1 MSLISYLDQF
11 QIISYLDQ
19 FPMEELSLSLQ
30 NIPFSIILIG
40 LVEFVFFQFS
50 MNWVERVYKYF
61 SRSCSSIQYQ
71 TANLLDS
78 FREKVEKMKQ
88 DDMDISKRNACI
100 SEIVDDRSLC
110 MQEMEMVYK
119 RLGIF
124 CHPCEDTKLDER
136 FGVDYFSSLFE
147 ENEPSLDE
155 VKKAFD
161 VYDLNRD
168 GYIETLELQTVLYA
182 LGLNDM
188 SQTEN
193 CKQMIS
199 EFDENRDGR
208 IDFREFVKLMEN
220 SFC

>member
-1 MSLISYLDQF
+1 MSL
-11 QIISYLDQ
+11 ISYLDQ

-30 NIPFSIILIG
+30 NIPFSVIIIG
-40 LVEFVFFQFS
+40 LVEFVFFQLS

-61 SRSCSSIQYQ
+61 SRSFSSIQYQ
-71 TANLLDS
+71 TAQ
-78 FREKVEKMKQ
+78 VGKMKQ
-88 DDMDISKRNACI
+88 VDLDMSKRNACD

-110 MQEMEMVYK
+110 IEDMEMVLE
-119 RLGIF
+119 RLGMF
-124 CHPCEDTKLDER
+124 CHPCEDTELHER

-161 VYDLNRD
+161 LYDLNRD
-168 GYIETLELQTVLYA
+168 GYIDTMELQTVLRA
-182 LGLNDM
+182 LGLNDI
-188 SQTEN
+188 SQIEN
-193 CKQMIS
+193 CKQMIN

>member
-11 QIISYLDQ
+11 
-19 FPMEELSLSLQ
+19 PMKELSSSLQ
-30 NIPFSIILIG
+30 NIPFSIIIIG

-78 FREKVEKMKQ
+78 FREKVGKMKQ
-88 DDMDISKRNACI
+88 DDLDISKRNACR

-110 MQEMEMVYK
+110 IEDMEMVFE

-124 CHPCEDTKLDER
+124 RNPYEEKNIDET
-136 FGVDYFSSLFE
+136 FGMDYFSNLFE

-168 GYIETLELQTVLYA
+168 GYIDALELQTVLCA
-182 LGLNDM
+182 LGLNDI
-188 SQTEN
+188 SQNEK

-199 EFDENRDGR
+199 EFDENRDGK